1 SVGLQAGV
9 SPGEGRRELFEGG
22 PPGQDRLRRDDAH
35 EPMLRD
41 TMTTLPPLSWA
52 SLIGASFTT
61 AARAAVVK
69 AGLGPESLHQIEAE
83 GLQLDRKVHALE
95 AHILGR
101 AESARREVQDG
112 LDPRGDQRL

>member
-1 SVGLQAGV
+1 
-9 SPGEGRRELFEGG
+9 
-22 PPGQDRLRRDDAH
+22 PGQDRLRRDDAH

-112 LDPRGDQRL
+112 LDPGGAQRRRHGLGGPRGPGHDGEL